1 MARISGWPEED
12 QQELLQYAREIEAG
26 HEGPYRATPA
36 ELQVLDEAVAAVRRG
51 EVATDEEVVAVF
63 ANTDADEGRILA
75 RRSRGSG

>member
-1 MARISGWPEED
+1 MRITEIETIMARISGWPEED

-63 ANTDADEGRILA
+63 AKYRLG
-75 RRSRGSG
+75 